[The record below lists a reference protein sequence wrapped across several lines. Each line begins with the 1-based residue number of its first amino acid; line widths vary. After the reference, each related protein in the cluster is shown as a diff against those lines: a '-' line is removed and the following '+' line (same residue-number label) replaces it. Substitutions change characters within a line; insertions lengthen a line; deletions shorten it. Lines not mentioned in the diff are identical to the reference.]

1 MRACPTPQ
9 YKPHHPRHRL
19 AVTGSSLADKLSTYK
34 AYAALDLD
42 DRRTLIST
50 MLSVVVNP
58 GRGAGRVAIT
68 PRNVG
73 KDAPSGTWL
82 SAYVLLSM
90 PTTACEPPR

>member
-34 AYAALDLD
+34 AYAALGLD

-58 GRGAGRVAIT
+58 GRGPEESQSPLGTSGR
-68 PRNVG
+68 
-73 KDAPSGTWL
+73 
-82 SAYVLLSM
+82 M
-90 PTTACEPPR
+90 PQAAHG